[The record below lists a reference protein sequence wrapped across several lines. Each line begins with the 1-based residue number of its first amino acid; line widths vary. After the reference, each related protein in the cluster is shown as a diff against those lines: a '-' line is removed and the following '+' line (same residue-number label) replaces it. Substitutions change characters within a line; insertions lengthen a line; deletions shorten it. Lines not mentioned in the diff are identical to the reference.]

1 MFNYLTI
8 KLGLPYE
15 KNSYITLNKRDVF
28 KHILA
33 NGAWKDGTKEAY
45 MFMAGRFLFNINN
58 NDKYSK
64 IFSQERFDFMIEG
77 RENTGNNEL
86 DEKEK

>member
-1 MFNYLTI
+1 MERRY
-8 KLGLPYE
+8 
-15 KNSYITLNKRDVF
+15 KN
-28 KHILA
+28 
-33 NGAWKDGTKEAY
+33 AY

-64 IFSQERFDFMIEG
+64 IFSQEGFDFMING

-86 DEKEK
+86 DEKEKEISELTNISLI